1 MHRVLFVYVDSET
14 VSQLDGYGPMP
25 SACLFE
31 DGDTGRRWMLA
42 DSPITPGAWSQASEY
57 GAAGLVRTAPLR
69 YVAAEHVV
77 EHREISGMLLDV
89 PERWWVPHAGPKL
102 PSVPLLAAALI
113 LPKSRFCNIHVH
125 SEFSPL
131 DGLATVQEIV
141 DAAVADNQE
150 FVAVTDHGYCA
161 AHPQLSK
168 VAQAAGVKPLFGIEA
183 NLVNNRFEVEKEIV
197 LKPDGSS
204 RERAHYWHFI
214 LLAMNDVGL
223 RNLWAASS
231 EAHITGFHGRPRMD
245 WSTLER
251 FNEGI
256 IASTACL
263 RGPLASLILSGDM
276 EGAERMLARL
286 ISIFRDRLYVELHAN
301 HLPDQLV
308 VNAGLVEL
316 ARKFSLPT
324 ICVSDSHYACFD
336 EQDLHQVWI
345 AVQTDKDLTEDQD
358 LFAGNQHYHVHSA
371 DDMVRAL
378 DYLPPSIVEESMR
391 NTVEIGRRCT
401 ATIKQRTSMPVFHRH
416 AVKGSTIGSGVE
428 RDVEVL
434 RQKAEEGFALRCAHK
449 DNAQVYRD
457 QVEKELDLMISKG
470 FAGYFLVVDDYCE
483 AARSGRAHPQ
493 GKKILMGPGRGS
505 VVGSLVAWL
514 LGITKIDPIEA
525 DLMFERFLTPGRTSP
540 PDIDLDFPSS
550 ERDSITNYT
559 IDRWGADRVV
569 RVGTHG
575 RLKNKG
581 VIQKVAKALSARFPV
596 DFMHL
601 KEISAIITAAE
612 AHTAGAGLKW
622 DELWEQ
628 EGELLEPFR
637 LLYPE
642 VFGTCDSLVKRL
654 SSYGRHASGIV
665 IDPEESIVDRLPL
678 RTAGDKDNRQIVTEF
693 DFEWLEFLG
702 FLKFDFLTLR
712 TLDTIQQC
720 VDMIADDPSH
730 GVHIDIDQWVDE
742 YEDPQVWDMLC
753 EGDTLGVFQIETSEG
768 SKLVRRMQPRTIA
781 DLSAILTLVR
791 PGPMRSG
798 LTDSYIRRRFGEEEI
813 VAALPELE
821 PVLGRTYQCFAAET
835 EVITRNGTRRI
846 KDLHQ
851 SLGEQVMD
859 GNGRWVDADVRWFGQ
874 QSLVKISLKR
884 NKQTKD
890 IFATADHRWFARWSD
905 SKSKFVE
912 CTTDDLRPGMILRS
926 GMPNGAQN
934 TNLSPVGACAGIVFG
949 DGVCTPHS
957 TYVDLWGDKNI
968 DLLHLFGEQRRA
980 SVESDP
986 RCALPKVRVFDM
998 PRSWKSHPSLDEG
1011 ASFLLGWMAGYFAAD
1026 GCVSKTGQA
1035 VLSSARRED
1044 LEWFRTVANV
1054 VGIGTYGIT
1063 KSVTDKAPPGQP
1075 LRTATLYQVGLVASS
1090 IPDGFFL
1097 ISEHADR
1104 FAASR
1109 ASRVR
1114 ADRTQWTVGSVEA
1127 TERIEDVYCAV
1138 IPTTA
1143 SFVLEDHILTGNCM
1157 IYQED
1162 IMAVC
1167 QTLAG
1172 YDLAEADKVRA
1183 ILGKKK
1189 VEEAKKEGRRFIERC
1204 KERGLDETTVEHIWA
1219 QMEEFAKYTFNRAH
1233 SWSYAVLA
1241 YWCAWLKCHYPVHFL
1256 VAVLS
1261 TIEKG
1266 RIPEFV
1272 ELARRN
1278 GYTVGAPDV
1287 NESSVGFS
1295 VSGDRLGVRYGFGS
1309 IPDIGDAA
1317 AEAIIEG
1324 QPYQS
1329 WDDFLERRGP
1339 KCNWGHI
1346 RKLAA
1351 VGTFDSLLP
1360 RGQHRA
1366 ALERLIEQMAEGKAI
1381 VCVHK
1386 LPGYQGPNGLPCGFN
1401 WEAEVTLGKSGK
1413 PLKQRP
1419 LPKACTRACRQYTE
1433 QDTYTWPLVD
1443 PLTEK
1448 EVRERERTALGVYLS
1463 STPFDA
1469 VSVEY
1474 LDAEGIIYGFDAES
1488 APFGNHVVFGMVQSI
1503 RKHVDRSG
1511 NAMAFVRI
1519 NSRGYEM
1526 DVTVFSRLW
1535 FQIEH
1540 QMKKDGLALFEINR
1554 NARGS
1559 TLTNFY
1565 PINV

>member
-1 MHRVLFVYVDSET
+1 MHRVLFVYVGSET
-14 VSQLDGYGPMP
+14 ISQLDGYGPMP

-89 PERWWVPHAGPKL
+89 PERWWIPHAGPKL
-102 PSVPLLAAALI
+102 PSVPLLAAALL

-391 NTVEIGRRCT
+391 NTVEIGQRCT

-449 DNAQVYRD
+449 DNVQVYRD

-821 PVLGRTYQCFAAET
+821 PVLGRTYQC
-835 EVITRNGTRRI
+835 
-846 KDLHQ
+846 
-851 SLGEQVMD
+851 
-859 GNGRWVDADVRWFGQ
+859 
-874 QSLVKISLKR
+874 
-884 NKQTKD
+884 
-890 IFATADHRWFARWSD
+890 
-905 SKSKFVE
+905 
-912 CTTDDLRPGMILRS
+912 
-926 GMPNGAQN
+926 
-934 TNLSPVGACAGIVFG
+934 
-949 DGVCTPHS
+949 
-957 TYVDLWGDKNI
+957 
-968 DLLHLFGEQRRA
+968 
-980 SVESDP
+980 
-986 RCALPKVRVFDM
+986 
-998 PRSWKSHPSLDEG
+998 
-1011 ASFLLGWMAGYFAAD
+1011 
-1026 GCVSKTGQA
+1026 
-1035 VLSSARRED
+1035 
-1044 LEWFRTVANV
+1044 
-1054 VGIGTYGIT
+1054 
-1063 KSVTDKAPPGQP
+1063 
-1075 LRTATLYQVGLVASS
+1075 
-1090 IPDGFFL
+1090 
-1097 ISEHADR
+1097 
-1104 FAASR
+1104 
-1109 ASRVR
+1109 
-1114 ADRTQWTVGSVEA
+1114 
-1127 TERIEDVYCAV
+1127 
-1138 IPTTA
+1138 
-1143 SFVLEDHILTGNCM
+1143 M

-1346 RKLAA
+1346 KKLAA